1 MSYDLHKLY
10 VTNGIFVVKSTG
22 KCKNSNLCKGSLLKH
37 VVLLNQLAYVIS
49 DIMGNVTRWM

>member
-49 DIMGNVTRWM
+49 DIMGNVTR